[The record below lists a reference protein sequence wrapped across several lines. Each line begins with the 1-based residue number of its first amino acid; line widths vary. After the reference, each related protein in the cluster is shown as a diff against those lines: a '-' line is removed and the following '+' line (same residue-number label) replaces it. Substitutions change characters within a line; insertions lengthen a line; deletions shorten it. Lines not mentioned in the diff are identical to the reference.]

1 MREHVLSH
9 DGREVCRPKPTRPWT
24 FGYNRCM
31 VGQVVGNYR
40 LVAEIGRGAMGVV
53 YRAIDVYLGRPAAV
67 KLVAA
72 PRLDNREALR
82 RFERE
87 GRAASSLA
95 HPNICTAFEIGQWR
109 GQPYIAME
117 LLEGRTLERRLEQG
131 PLPPA
136 EVLDIAISVTN
147 ALEAAHGIGIVHRD
161 IKPGNIFLTTA
172 GRPKVLD
179 FGLAKVKR
187 QPPAQPLGDAAATI
201 ATFATLPGT
210 VLGTLAY
217 MAPEQFRGEPVD
229 GRADLYSLGVL
240 IYEALTGALP
250 LRGSATP
257 APGAFGPII
266 VRLIAPEPSAR
277 FENAAAVRQALAA
290 LAKSQPAAG

>member
-1 MREHVLSH
+1 
-9 DGREVCRPKPTRPWT
+9 
-24 FGYNRCM
+24 M

-40 LVAEIGRGAMGVV
+40 LVAEIGRGAMGAV
-53 YRAIDVYLGRPAAV
+53 YRAMDVYLGRSAAV
-67 KLVAA
+67 KLIASQY
-72 PRLDNREALR
+72 LDNREALR

-95 HPNICTAFEIGQWR
+95 HPNICTVFEIGHWR

-117 LLEGRTLERRLEQG
+117 LLEGQTLERRLAQG

-136 EVLDIAISVTN
+136 QVLDTAMAVAN

-161 IKPGNIFLTTA
+161 IKPGNVFLTTA
-172 GRPKVLD
+172 GRTKVLD
-179 FGLAKVKR
+179 FGLAKVQR
-187 QPPAQPLGDAAATI
+187 QEPAQPLGDAAATI
-201 ATFATLPGT
+201 ATFATIPGA
-210 VLGTLAY
+210 VVGTLAY

-240 IYEALTGALP
+240 MHESLTGALP

-257 APGAFGPII
+257 ALGAFGPI
-266 VRLIAPEPSAR
+266 VARLIAPQPGAR
-277 FENAAAVRQALAA
+277 FVNAAALRQALAA
-290 LAKSQPAAG
+290 LAKSPPAAG